1 MRLALLASAALL
13 LALPARSQ
21 DVEIVVTFDR
31 ATSSAEALR
40 LVHGA
45 TPSLD
50 ARTAFD
56 PVRVGA
62 TLDVLPE
69 PELTGAL
76 FATGALSVEVTR
88 VAAQMAAHGLPL
100 DPDEAE
106 ARGLGG
112 YTVLAT
118 YPSTLA
124 TGDATAL
131 FEAATGMEPTTV
143 EARADELRDRA
154 PSPSAQE
161 VMDRLRSVPG
171 VLAVR
176 AASPPLTR
184 QRSASADA
192 SRWRSAPTS
201 TFPGVPSDV

>member
-1 MRLALLASAALL
+1 MRLALLASAALV

-45 TPSLD
+45 APSLD
-50 ARTAFD
+50 ARTAFE

-62 TLDVLPE
+62 MLDLAPD
-69 PELTGAL
+69 PGLTRAL

-106 ARGLGG
+106 AQGLGG

-124 TGDATAL
+124 TGDAAAL
-131 FEAATGMEPTTV
+131 FEAATGLEPTTV
-143 EARADELRDRA
+143 EVRANELQGRV

-161 VMDRLRSVPG
+161 VMDRLRSVPS

-176 AASPPLTR
+176 AW
-184 QRSASADA
+184 SAQS
-192 SRWRSAPTS
+192 
-201 TFPGVPSDV
+201 